1 MTLDDRLRVA
11 PVGVIETT
19 TEGRVLALNERAA
32 TTLET
37 TRESLRETDISE
49 AFPRSAAGT
58 LRAAFAGDSVTPR
71 SFDEYYPRIDRW
83 LHVDVRVGETVL
95 VYVRDETPA
104 REARERVDRLE
115 RRLDRVEELNSLI
128 ATVLRRVIDA
138 SDRAAVGRTVCE
150 CLGGTD
156 LYRFVWVGERDVPD
170 DGLRALATAGDAP
183 DLRDRIGEAL
193 ETAEPLP
200 EQTALETGEPRHV
213 SALAEE
219 ESVPRDVR
227 RAAFEHGLQS
237 CLAVPLA
244 YGETTYGVVSV
255 YSGRE
260 DGFGDGE
267 RSGLETLGRVAGFAI
282 RALRQE
288 DLLIAETPTEV
299 TIGVR
304 DESVPFVR
312 AARAVGCSLTLDGAI
327 PRGDGAIVCYLR
339 PERSGDDSG
348 QTVGE
353 SDEVSTALVAALDD
367 IESVSDVREVG
378 ADGTPEIQATLVGAT
393 PVSALVDWGATV
405 TTAEYTPESARIVAE
420 APPDGDVRRMLEAVD
435 TTVAATD
442 LLAKSAPSRS
452 ADSPEAFRE
461 ALDERLTDRQRT
473 VLRTAY
479 LSNYFASPRG
489 STSEQVADTLDIAGS
504 TLLYHLRRAERKL
517 VGAYFETDAETPS
530 PPDS

>member
-1 MTLDDRLRVA
+1 MTLDDRLRAA

-19 TEGRVLALNERAA
+19 ADGRVLDLTERAA
-32 TTLET
+32 TVLET
-37 TRESLRETDISE
+37 TPESLRGTDVRE

-58 LRAAFAGDSVTPR
+58 LRAAFAGDSVTSR

-83 LHVDVRVGETVL
+83 LRVDVHVGDTIL
-95 VYVRDETPA
+95 VYVRDETPT
-104 REARERVDRLE
+104 REAQARVERLD
-115 RRLDRVEELNSLI
+115 RRLDRVEELNGLV

-138 SDRAAVGRTVCE
+138 SDRTAVGRTVCE

-183 DLRDRIGEAL
+183 DLRDAIDDAL
-193 ETAEPLP
+193 DAAGTLP
-200 EQTALETGEPRHV
+200 EQAALETGETQLV
-213 SALAEE
+213 SALAED
-219 ESVPRDVR
+219 ESTPRNVR
-227 RAAFEHGLQS
+227 RAAFGHGLQS

-244 YGETTYGVVSV
+244 YGDTTYGVVSV

-267 RSGLETLGRVAGFAI
+267 RTGLETLARVAGFAI

-288 DLLIAETPTEV
+288 DLLTADTPTEV

-312 AARAVGCSLTLDGAI
+312 AARAVGCSLVLDGAI

-339 PERSGDDSG
+339 PNRAGEESTETTGKADE
-348 QTVGE
+348 TVTQLE
-353 SDEVSTALVAALDD
+353 AELAD
-367 IESVSDVREVG
+367 IEAVSDVRQVG
-378 ADGTPEIQATLVGAT
+378 GNGDPGVQATLAGETPVGA
-393 PVSALVDWGATV
+393 LVGWGATV
-405 TTAEYTPESARIVAE
+405 TAAEYTPDSARIVAE
-420 APPDGDVRRMLEAVD
+420 APPDGDVRRMVEAVD
-435 TTVAATD
+435 ATAAATE
-442 LLAKSAPSRS
+442 LLAKSETSRT

-461 ALDERLTDRQRT
+461 ALDDRLTDRQRT

-489 STSEQVADTLDIAGS
+489 STSDQVADTLDIAGS
-504 TLLYHLRRAERKL
+504 TLLYHLRRAQRKL
-517 VGAYFETDAETPS
+517 VGAYFETDRETPS